1 MKNEYITDE
10 QVVKRANAAVELEIQ
25 RLKALDIP
33 VVVYDREK
41 QVVIRRNNDGTEVEI
56 GKPLR
61 KGHYSER
68 IAKKT

>member
-1 MKNEYITDE
+1 MKKDYITDE
-10 QVVKRANAAVELEIQ
+10 QVIKRANAAVEIEIQ

-33 VVVYDREK
+33 VVVFDREK
-41 QVVIRRNNDGTEVEI
+41 QVVVKRNSDGTEVEV

-68 IAKKT
+68 VAKEA